1 MRNKNY
7 NKFIGLLSGMALI
20 SMVSCQSDPLSP
32 GVEYMPDMYRTP
44 AYGTYVNYNN
54 SDSSVSR
61 KPVEGTIVYSYNS
74 ENINL
79 NNLPYPFEKTTEG
92 YEKAGQVLKNPLAKT
107 DLVLAE
113 GKELYGKFCIHCH
126 GENGQGDGS
135 LVKNDKYPAPP
146 NYTTTLSDL
155 PEGKI
160 FHSIHYG
167 KGLMGSHAS
176 QISKIDRWKIVH
188 YVQKLQKPNQE

>member
-1 MRNKNY
+1 MRNINY
-7 NKFIGLLSGMALI
+7 KKFLGLLSGVALL
-20 SMVSCQSDPLSP
+20 SVVSCQSDPLSP

-54 SDSSVSR
+54 SDSMVSR
-61 KPVEGTIVYSYNS
+61 KPVEGTIPFSYNHDGIS
-74 ENINL
+74 L
-79 NNLPYPFEKTTEG
+79 NNLPYPYNNNLEG
-92 YEKAGQVLKNPLAKT
+92 YTAAGNNLKNPIALN
-107 DLVLAE
+107 DDVLAE
-113 GKELYGKFCIHCH
+113 GKALYAKFCIHCH
-126 GENGQGDGS
+126 GEKGEGNGS
-135 LVKNDKYPAPP
+135 LVNNDKYPAPP
-146 NYTTTLSDL
+146 SYTNQLKDL

-188 YVQKLQKPNQE
+188 YVQKLQKGAQE

>member
-1 MRNKNY
+1 
-7 NKFIGLLSGMALI
+7 MALI

-107 DLVLAE
+107 DLVIAE
-113 GKELYGKFCIHCH
+113 GKELYGETF
-126 GENGQGDGS
+126 ENRQKI
-135 LVKNDKYPAPP
+135 LF
-146 NYTTTLSDL
+146 DL
-155 PEGKI
+155 FDACNKPKAY
-160 FHSIHYG
+160 S
-167 KGLMGSHAS
+167 
-176 QISKIDRWKIVH
+176 H
-188 YVQKLQKPNQE
+188 YVIEDRFWLSKNIDQQIYQKFKEITNKDVDEGFVLKKKDSKLQDCTSQKNNQGWQMKFRHPSKKYQF